1 LVGICWRSGLLRVQ
15 RNESYSG
22 LPDWKPLLQRND
34 IQFVNLQYGDCE
46 DELTAIEQELNISIL
61 RWPDIDLK
69 DDLEAVIALI
79 DQLDI
84 VVTVGTAVSSLAG
97 AVGKKCLLLAKRSWI
112 FLGETER
119 YPWYPTV
126 HPLLVQ
132 DHELVATRIPDA
144 ASMI

>member
-1 LVGICWRSGLLRVQ
+1 MYGIYRYRIRDLFALYPRVAVVEEQ
-15 RNESYSG
+15 
-22 LPDWKPLLQRND
+22 
-34 IQFVNLQYGDCE
+34 
-46 DELTAIEQELNISIL
+46 DEAP
-61 RWPDIDLK
+61 RK
-69 DDLEAVIALI
+69 ARVAVVV
-79 DQLDI
+79 DI